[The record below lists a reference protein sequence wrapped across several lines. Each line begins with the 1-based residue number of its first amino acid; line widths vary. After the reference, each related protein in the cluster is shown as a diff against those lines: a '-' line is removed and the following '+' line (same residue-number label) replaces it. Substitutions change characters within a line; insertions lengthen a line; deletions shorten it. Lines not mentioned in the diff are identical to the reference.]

1 MVLGEGEV
9 VDEEVVVV
17 EDLVEEGDSDLNLEE
32 EEEAAGAAAAV
43 ARKALVKHGMM
54 AMTSA
59 SPGNQRDQLVSVFV
73 TDLASGPVV
82 AVPTALLFRLCI

>member
-32 EEEAAGAAAAV
+32 EEEAAAAAV

>member
-32 EEEAAGAAAAV
+32 EEAAAAAAAV

-73 TDLASGPVV
+73 TDRASGPVV

>member
-32 EEEAAGAAAAV
+32 EAAVAAAAAA

>member
-32 EEEAAGAAAAV
+32 EEAAAAAAAV

-54 AMTSA
+54 EMTSA
-59 SPGNQRDQLVSVFV
+59 SPGKQRDQLVSVFV